1 METILQLTE
10 NDLTQAFRKVAQ
22 EIVAQVVPA
31 ENRQN
36 QWLTFEEVMA
46 IFHVGRTT
54 IHRWKTSGVLRGH
67 KIHGRVYFNRKEIEQ
82 KMQEL

>member
-1 METILQLTE
+1 MILIDSEELKDILRE
-10 NDLTQAFRKVAQ
+10 VAQ
-22 EIVAQVVPA
+22 EIVSQVVPA

-67 KIHGRVYFNRKEIEQ
+67 KIHGRVYFSRKEIEQ